1 MRDGKWKGVRRG
13 GEVKGRLT
21 EVFLRVA
28 SEVPLAVG
36 VLGMPE
42 GVIPVV
48 EQWWPE
54 DVFPL
59 EAGGHKYPLV
69 AGGHKQEVRD

>member
-1 MRDGKWKGVRRG
+1 M
-13 GEVKGRLT
+13 KGRLT

-54 DVFPL
+54 VVYPRVASEVPL
-59 EAGGHKYPLV
+59 AIGVLGMPEAKELLSCCF
-69 AGGHKQEVRD
+69 A